1 MEMLAGN
8 GGQAEKIFPLPNP
21 DNDAY
26 ARRESDDHGR
36 GNKSDDRA
44 HACQTEQQQNNAG
57 HKGGNLQAVDAM
69 LSDDTCQNNNEGARG
84 SGDLHPA
91 SAQQRNGRSEEHTSE
106 LQSLM

>member
-69 LSDDTCQNNNEGARG
+69 LSDDTCLNKIGRASCKGKSVSVRV
-84 SGDLHPA
+84 DLG
-91 SAQQRNGRSEEHTSE
+91 GRRIIKKKKNKK
-106 LQSLM
+106 